1 VVAWKKMKTDVIT
14 GIAEEAARYRP
25 VLYRLALAQLRD
37 PTAAEDATQETLL
50 AALEKGASFEGR
62 SSLRT
67 WLFSILRFKVLDI
80 MREQSKQRRR
90 SDFPTD
96 GEDRPESDDI
106 AVFDTLFDAQ
116 GCWAE
121 AKDVWTDPHTVAER
135 NAFFKVLEACM
146 TKLPERS
153 SRAFLMREWL
163 ELEPVEICSQL
174 GISAGN
180 LRILLYRARM
190 QLRFCLDIH
199 WERT

>member
-1 VVAWKKMKTDVIT
+1 MKTDVMT

-25 VLYRLALAQLRD
+25 MLYRLALAQLRD

-50 AALEKGASFEGR
+50 AAIEKGASFEGR

-80 MREQSKQRRR
+80 MREHSKQRRR
-90 SDFPTD
+90 TDFPAAGD
-96 GEDRPESDDI
+96 HQPEGDDI
-106 AVFDTLFDAQ
+106 AVFDTLFDAE

-163 ELEPVEICSQL
+163 ELEPAEICSQL
-174 GISAGN
+174 QISAGN

-190 QLRFCLDIH
+190 QLRLCLDIH

>member
-1 VVAWKKMKTDVIT
+1 MVAWEKMKTDVIT
-14 GIAEEAARYRP
+14 GLAEEAARYRP

-50 AALEKGASFEGR
+50 AVLEKGASFEGR

-80 MREQSKQRRR
+80 MREQSKQGRRT
-90 SDFPTD
+90 DFPATSNQS
-96 GEDRPESDDI
+96 ESDDV
-106 AVFDTLFDAQ
+106 AVFDTLFDAE